1 MRANTT
7 DLHERS
13 QQNEE
18 SKANAWKFTYT
29 LHSGADRVELY
40 NTNWPI
46 SSHFTLFSSPP
57 SLLSRRP
64 IEAALALRE
73 SLRPLQTL
81 SSSLRCRLWLW
92 IVTNGEV
99 ERKSKKRPNG
109 EEQRRLEHMKWKRYS
124 LRNMSK
130 IYNKFQIR
138 TWKWRALRRRGSSAW
153 LKWSALFWRLSMSF
167 VWWRWVRVI

>member
-1 MRANTT
+1 MEILDPMRANTT

-29 LHSGADRVELY
+29 LHSGADRAELHS
-40 NTNWPI
+40 TNWPI
-46 SSHFTLFSSPP
+46 SSHFTLFSSPLP
-57 SLLSRRP
+57 LLSSRP

-109 EEQRRLEHMKWKRYS
+109 EEQHRLGHMKWKRNS

-130 IYNKFQIR
+130 IHNKFQIR
-138 TWKWRALRRRGSSAW
+138 TWKLRVIRGRGLSVW
-153 LKWSALFWRLSMSF
+153 LK
-167 VWWRWVRVI
+167 